1 MNLIESLLTGLDE
14 ARRHWGQTL
23 LSLLGLV
30 LGTGSIVTVLALFG
44 GQTALTEQFLNEVGG
59 RGTIIVSDREGS
71 AHPSARELASKRL
84 TFHDAQFLRDRATTL
99 MAVSPGWSRRLDY
112 RAGTTNFNGE
122 VIGTVP
128 DYMVINDIKP
138 LVGRYLSD
146 LDVQHQS
153 RVVVLGWKY
162 ADSLFG
168 TATAALGNVVSIG
181 DKSYRV
187 VGVLEREEFYFA
199 SWEDNALEYRNER
212 AYIPISTAI
221 AQYSSTDNLSF
232 LTLKARPG
240 IAGGGGGGGGG
251 GAAQTQV
258 RSLLFARHG
267 VEDFDIR
274 ASGQGAGAE
283 AGSFLLLFNFIFLVV
298 GVVSLVTGGIVI
310 ANILL
315 ASVVE
320 RVREF
325 GTRMAL
331 GATAGGIFAHVLAEV
346 LVVTIIGGASG
357 LGLGAALTGIVAHFM
372 QMPAVV
378 SPFIAAVSIGTA
390 LSVGLIAGLFPALRA
405 ARLAPVEALRY
416 A

>member
-1 MNLIESLLTGLDE
+1 MNLVESLLTGLDE

-59 RGTIIVSDREGS
+59 RGTIIVSDRDRS
-71 AHPSARELASKRL
+71 AHPGARELASKRL
-84 TFHDAQFLRDRATTL
+84 TFKDAQYLRDRSTAL
-99 MAVSPGWSRRLDY
+99 AAVSPGWARQLAY
-112 RAGTTNFNGE
+112 RAGSTSFEGQ

-128 DYMVINDIKP
+128 DYMVINDIQP

-146 LDVQHQS
+146 LDIRHQA
-153 RVVVLGWKY
+153 RVAVLGWKY

-168 TATAALGNVVSIG
+168 AATVALGQIVSIG

-199 SWEDNALEYRNER
+199 AWEDNALEYRNER

-221 AQYSSTDNLSF
+221 AQYSATDNLDF

-240 IAGGGGGGGGG
+240 SG
-251 GAAQTQV
+251 GAAAQAQV

-274 ASGQGAGAE
+274 ASGQGAGADS
-283 AGSFLLLFNFIFLVV
+283 GQFLLLFNFIFLVV
-298 GVVSLVTGGIVI
+298 GVVSLITGGIVI

-315 ASVVE
+315 AAVVE

-346 LVVTIIGGASG
+346 LVVTVSGGLMG
-357 LGLGAALTGIVAHFM
+357 LGLGAALTGVVAHFM

-378 SPFIAAVSIGTA
+378 SPFIATVSLTTAV
-390 LSVGLIAGLFPALRA
+390 SVGLIAGLFPALRA

>member
-1 MNLIESLLTGLDE
+1 MNLVESLLTGLDE

-23 LSLLGLV
+23 LSLLGLI
-30 LGTGSIVTVLALFG
+30 LGTSSIVTVLALFG
-44 GQTALTEQFLNEVGG
+44 GQTALTEQFPNELGG
-59 RGTIIVSDREGS
+59 RGTIIVSDRERS
-71 AHPSARELASKRL
+71 AHPKARELASKRL
-84 TFHDAQFLRDRATTL
+84 TFKDAQFLRDRATALT
-99 MAVSPGWSRRLDY
+99 AVSPGWARQLDY
-112 RAGTTNFNGE
+112 RAGNTSFTGQ

-146 LDVQHQS
+146 LDVRQQS
-153 RVVVLGWKY
+153 RVTVLGWKY

-168 TATAALGNVVSIG
+168 AAPAALGNVVSLG
-181 DKSYRV
+181 AKSYRV

-221 AQYSSTDNLSF
+221 TQYSATDHLDF
-232 LTLKARPG
+232 LTLKARPV
-240 IAGGGGGGGGG
+240 AGGS
-251 GAAQTQV
+251 AAQAQV

-274 ASGQGAGAE
+274 ASGEGAGADS
-283 AGSFLLLFNFIFLVV
+283 GQFLMLFNFIFLVV

-346 LVVTIIGGASG
+346 LVVTVIGGLLG
-357 LGLGAALTGIVAHFM
+357 LGLGTALTGVVAHFM

-378 SPFIAAVSIGTA
+378 SPFIATVSMGTA
-390 LSVGLIAGLFPALRA
+390 WSVGLIAGLFPALRA

>member
-1 MNLIESLLTGLDE
+1 VNFVESLLTGLDE

-23 LSLLGLV
+23 LSLLGLI
-30 LGTGSIVTVLALFG
+30 LGTASIVTVLALFG

-59 RGTIIVSDREGS
+59 RGTIIVSDRERS
-71 AHPSARELASKRL
+71 AHPGARELASKRL
-84 TFHDAQFLRDRATTL
+84 TFHDAQYLRDRASAL
-99 MAVSPGWSRRLDY
+99 LAVSPGWARRLSY
-112 RAGTTNFNGE
+112 RAGNTNFDGQ

-128 DYMVINDIKP
+128 AYMVINDIKP

-146 LDVQHQS
+146 LDVLHQA
-153 RVVVLGWKY
+153 RVAVLGWKY

-168 TATAALGNVVSIG
+168 GASLALGKSVSIG
-181 DKSYRV
+181 EKSYRV

-199 SWEDNALEYRNER
+199 AWEDNALEYRNER

-221 AQYSSTDNLSF
+221 TQYSASDNLDF
-232 LTLKARPG
+232 LTLKARPSR
-240 IAGGGGGGGGG
+240 G
-251 GAAQTQV
+251 GAAAQVQV

-274 ASGQGAGAE
+274 ASGQGAGQE
-283 AGSFLLLFNFIFLVV
+283 AGQFLLLFNFIFLVV

-346 LVVTIIGGASG
+346 LVVTVIGGLLG
-357 LGLGAALTGIVAHFM
+357 LGLGAALTGVVAHFM

-378 SPFIAAVSIGTA
+378 SPFIATVSIATA
-390 LSVGLIAGLFPALRA
+390 LSVGLVAGLFPALRA
-405 ARLAPVEALRY
+405 SRLSPVEALRY

>member
-1 MNLIESLLTGLDE
+1 V
-14 ARRHWGQTL
+14 
-23 LSLLGLV
+23 LSLLGLI

-59 RGTIIVSDREGS
+59 RGTIIVSDRERS
-71 AHPSARELASKRL
+71 AHPGARELASKRL
-84 TFHDAQFLRDRATTL
+84 TFKDAQFLRDRAGAL
-99 MAVSPGWSRRLDY
+99 AAVSPGWAQQLPY
-112 RAGTTNFNGE
+112 RVGNTSFDGQ

-128 DYMVINDIKP
+128 DYMAINDIKP
-138 LVGRYLSD
+138 LAGRYLSD
-146 LDVQHQS
+146 LDVRQQA
-153 RVVVLGWKY
+153 RVAVLGWKY

-168 TATAALGNVVSIG
+168 VATRALGQLVSIG
-181 DKSYRV
+181 GKRYTV
-187 VGVLEREEFYFA
+187 VGVMEREEFYFA
-199 SWEDNALEYRNER
+199 AWEDNALEYRNER

-221 AQYSSTDNLSF
+221 AQHSAVDHLDF
-232 LTLKARPG
+232 LTLKARPEV
-240 IAGGGGGGGGG
+240 
-251 GAAQTQV
+251 GAAAAQAQV

-274 ASGQGAGAE
+274 ASGQGAGGE
-283 AGSFLLLFNFIFLVV
+283 AGQFLLLFNFIFLVV
-298 GVVSLVTGGIVI
+298 GVVSLLTGGIVI

-331 GATAGGIFAHVLAEV
+331 GATAGAIFAHVLAEV
-346 LVVTIIGGASG
+346 LVVTVMGGLVG
-357 LGLGAALTGIVAHFM
+357 LGLGTALTGVVAHFM

-378 SPFIAAVSIGTA
+378 SPFIAAVSSVTA
-390 LSVGLIAGLFPALRA
+390 LSVGLVAGLFPALRA
-405 ARLAPVEALRY
+405 ARLSPVEALRY

>member
-23 LSLLGLV
+23 LSLLGLI

-59 RGTIIVSDREGS
+59 RGTIIVSDREAS
-71 AHPSARELASKRL
+71 AHPRARELASKRL

-99 MAVSPGWSRRLDY
+99 MAVSPGWSRQLDY
-112 RAGTTNFNGE
+112 RAGNTNFTGA

-162 ADSLFG
+162 ADSLFDN
-168 TATAALGNVVSIG
+168 ATAALGQVVSIG
-181 DKSYRV
+181 AKSYRV

-221 AQYSSTDNLSF
+221 AQYSSTDNLDF
-232 LTLKARPG
+232 LTLKARP
-240 IAGGGGGGGGG
+240 APGGT
-251 GAAQTQV
+251 AAQEQV
-258 RSLLFARHG
+258 RSLLFLRHG

-274 ASGQGAGAE
+274 ASGQGAGAD

-346 LVVTIIGGASG
+346 LVVTIIGGAIG
-357 LGLGAALTGIVAHFM
+357 LGLGAALTGVVAHFM

-378 SPFIAAVSIGTA
+378 SPFIATVSIGTA
-390 LSVGLIAGLFPALRA
+390 LGVGLVAGLFPALRA

>member
-1 MNLIESLLTGLDE
+1 MNLLESLLTGLDE
-14 ARRHWGQTL
+14 ARRHWGQTV

-59 RGTIIVSDREGS
+59 RGTIIVSDRERS
-71 AHPSARELASKRL
+71 AHPGARELASKRL
-84 TFHDAQFLRDRATTL
+84 TFRDAQYLRERAGAL
-99 MAVSPGWSRRLDY
+99 QAVSPGWARQLAY
-112 RAGTTNFNGE
+112 RAGNTSFEGQ

-146 LDVQHQS
+146 LDVRHQA
-153 RVVVLGWKY
+153 RVAVLGWKY

-168 TATAALGNVVSIG
+168 AATVALGRSVSIG
-181 DKSYRV
+181 GKRYRV
-187 VGVLEREEFYFA
+187 VGVLAREEFYFA
-199 SWEDNALEYRNER
+199 AWEDNALEYRNER

-221 AQYSSTDNLSF
+221 AQHSATDNLDF
-232 LTLKARPG
+232 LTLKAKPS
-240 IAGGGGGGGGG
+240 AGG
-251 GAAQTQV
+251 ATAQGQV
-258 RSLLFARHG
+258 RSLLYARHG

-274 ASGQGAGAE
+274 GSGQGAGQQS
-283 AGSFLLLFNFIFLVV
+283 GQFLLLFNFIFLVV
-298 GVVSLVTGGIVI
+298 GVVSLITGGIVI

-331 GATAGGIFAHVLAEV
+331 GATAGAIFAHVLAEV
-346 LVVTIIGGASG
+346 LVVTVIGGLLG
-357 LGLGAALTGIVAHFM
+357 LGLGTALTGVVAHFM

-378 SPFIAAVSIGTA
+378 SPFIATVSLTTA
-390 LSVGLIAGLFPALRA
+390 LSVGLVAGLFPALRA
-405 ARLAPVEALRY
+405 SRLAPVEALRY

>member
-23 LSLLGLV
+23 LSLLGLI

-71 AHPSARELASKRL
+71 AHPNARELASKRL
-84 TFHDAQFLRDRATTL
+84 TFHDAQFLRDRATSL
-99 MAVSPGWSRRLDY
+99 IAVSPGWSRQLDY
-112 RAGTTNFNGE
+112 RVGTTNFTGA

-128 DYMVINDIKP
+128 DYMVINDITP

-162 ADSLFG
+162 ADSLFDN
-168 TATAALGNVVSIG
+168 ATAALGQVVSIG
-181 DKSYRV
+181 AKSYRV
-187 VGVLEREEFYFA
+187 VGVLEREAFYFA

-221 AQYSSTDNLSF
+221 AQYSSTDNLDF
-232 LTLKARPG
+232 LTLKARPA
-240 IAGGGGGGGGG
+240 AGGT
-251 GAAQTQV
+251 AAQDQV
-258 RSLLFARHG
+258 RSLLFLRHG

-274 ASGQGAGAE
+274 ASGQGAGAD

-346 LVVTIIGGASG
+346 LVVTIIGGLLG
-357 LGLGAALTGIVAHFM
+357 LGLGTALTGVVAHFM

-378 SPFIAAVSIGTA
+378 SPFIATVSLSTA
-390 LSVGLIAGLFPALRA
+390 LGVGLIAGLFPAVRA

>member
-1 MNLIESLLTGLDE
+1 VNLIESLLTGLDE

-23 LSLLGLV
+23 LSLLGLI

-71 AHPSARELASKRL
+71 AHPGARELASKRL

-99 MAVSPGWSRRLDY
+99 MAVSPGWNEQLDY
-112 RAGTTNFNGE
+112 RAGNTSFRGV

-153 RVVVLGWKY
+153 RVAVLGWKY

-168 TATAALGNVVSIG
+168 AAPAALGKVVSIG

-221 AQYSSTDNLSF
+221 SQYSATDNLNF
-232 LTLKARPG
+232 LTLKAR
-240 IAGGGGGGGGG
+240 AGVHAT
-251 GAAQTQV
+251 AAQEQV

-274 ASGQGAGAE
+274 ASGQGAGQE

-346 LVVTIIGGASG
+346 LVVTVIGGLLG
-357 LGLGAALTGIVAHFM
+357 LGLGASLTGVIAHFM

-378 SPFIAAVSIGTA
+378 SPFIATVSLSTA
-390 LSVGLIAGLFPALRA
+390 LGVGLIAGLFPALRA

>member
-1 MNLIESLLTGLDE
+1 MNLVESLLTGLDE
-14 ARRHWGQTL
+14 ARRHWAQTL
-23 LSLLGLV
+23 LSLLGLI
-30 LGTGSIVTVLALFG
+30 LGTASIVTVLALFG

-59 RGTIIVSDREGS
+59 RGTIIVSDRERS
-71 AHPSARELASKRL
+71 AHPNARELASKRL
-84 TFHDAQFLRDRATTL
+84 TFKDAQYLRNRATAL
-99 MAVSPGWSRRLDY
+99 AAVSPGWARRLAY
-112 RAGTTNFNGE
+112 RAGNKSFDGQ

-146 LDVQHQS
+146 LDVRHQA
-153 RVVVLGWKY
+153 RVTVLGWKY

-168 TATAALGNVVSIG
+168 SAPVALGQVVSIG
-181 DKSYRV
+181 SKSYRV

-199 SWEDNALEYRNER
+199 AWEDNALEYRNER

-221 AQYSSTDNLSF
+221 TQYSATDNLDF
-232 LTLKARPG
+232 LTLKARPT
-240 IAGGGGGGGGG
+240 AGGR
-251 GAAQTQV
+251 AAQAQV

-274 ASGQGAGAE
+274 ASGQGAGQE
-283 AGSFLLLFNFIFLVV
+283 AGQFLLLFNFIFLVV

-331 GATAGGIFAHVLAEV
+331 GATTAGIFAHVLAEV
-346 LVVTIIGGASG
+346 LVVTVIGGLLG
-357 LGLGAALTGIVAHFM
+357 LGLGAALTGVVAHFM

-378 SPFIAAVSIGTA
+378 SPFIATVSIVTA

-405 ARLAPVEALRY
+405 ARLSPVEALRY

>member
-1 MNLIESLLTGLDE
+1 MLTGLDE

-30 LGTGSIVTVLALFG
+30 LGTASIVTVLALFG

-59 RGTIIVSDREGS
+59 RGTIIVSDREVS
-71 AHPSARELASKRL
+71 AHPGARELASKRL
-84 TFHDAQFLRDRATTL
+84 TFRDAQYLRDHGTTL
-99 MAVSPGWSRRLDY
+99 AAVSPGWARQLPY
-112 RAGTTNFNGE
+112 RAGSMSFEGQ

-138 LVGRYLSD
+138 LIGRYLSE
-146 LDVQHQS
+146 LDVRQQS
-153 RVVVLGWKY
+153 RVAVLGWKY
-162 ADSLFG
+162 ADSLYG
-168 TATAALGNVVSIG
+168 TPANALGKVVSLG
-181 DKSYRV
+181 GKSYRV

-199 SWEDNALEYRNER
+199 AWEDNALEYRNER

-221 AQYSSTDNLSF
+221 TQYSATDNLGF
-232 LTLKARPG
+232 LTLKARP
-240 IAGGGGGGGGG
+240 AV
-251 GAAQTQV
+251 GAAVAQAQV
-258 RSLLFARHG
+258 RSLLYARHG

-274 ASGQGAGAE
+274 ASGQGAGADS
-283 AGSFLLLFNFIFLVV
+283 GQFLMLFNFIFLVV

-331 GATAGGIFAHVLAEV
+331 GATAGSIFAHVLAEV
-346 LVVTIIGGASG
+346 LVVTLIGGLLG
-357 LGLGAALTGIVAHFM
+357 LGLGTALTGVVALVM

-378 SPFIAAVSIGTA
+378 SPFIATIAIVTA
-390 LSVGLIAGLFPALRA
+390 TSVGLIAGLYPALRA

>member
-1 MNLIESLLTGLDE
+1 MILTGLDE
-14 ARRHWGQTL
+14 ARRHWGQTV

-44 GQTALTEQFLNEVGG
+44 GQTAVTERFLNEVGG
-59 RGTIIVSDREGS
+59 RGTIIVSDREPS
-71 AHPSARELASKRL
+71 AHPRARELASKRL
-84 TFHDAQFLRDRATTL
+84 TFRDAQYLRDRATSL
-99 MAVSPGWSRRLDY
+99 VAVSPGWAKQLSY
-112 RAGTTNFNGE
+112 RVGNTSFDGQ

-128 DYMVINDIKP
+128 DYMAINDIKP

-146 LDVQHQS
+146 LDVRHQA
-153 RVVVLGWKY
+153 RVAVLGWKY

-168 TATAALGNVVSIG
+168 GTPPADAVGRVVSIG
-181 DKSYRV
+181 GKSYRV

-199 SWEDNALEYRNER
+199 AWEDNALEYRNER

-221 AQYSSTDNLSF
+221 SQYSAADNLDF
-232 LTLKARPG
+232 LTLKARPA
-240 IAGGGGGGGGG
+240 IG
-251 GAAQTQV
+251 GAGAQAQV

-274 ASGQGAGAE
+274 ASGQGAGQE
-283 AGSFLLLFNFIFLVV
+283 AGQFLLLFNFIFLVV

-346 LVVTIIGGASG
+346 LVVTIIGGLLG
-357 LGLGAALTGIVAHFM
+357 LGLGAALTGVVAHFM

-378 SPFIAAVSIGTA
+378 SPFIATVSLATAV
-390 LSVGLIAGLFPALRA
+390 SVGLVAGLFPAFRA
-405 ARLAPVEALRY
+405 SRLAPVEALRY

>member
-1 MNLIESLLTGLDE
+1 MNLVESLLTGLDE

-23 LSLLGLV
+23 LSLLGLI

-71 AHPSARELASKRL
+71 AHPDARELASKRL
-84 TFHDAQFLRDRATTL
+84 TFHDAQFLRDRAGTL

-112 RAGTTNFNGE
+112 RAGNTNFNGE

-168 TATAALGNVVSIG
+168 NATAALGNVVSIG

-232 LTLKARPG
+232 LTLKARPEM
-240 IAGGGGGGGGG
+240 AGGG

-274 ASGQGAGAE
+274 ASGQGAGQE

-346 LVVTIIGGASG
+346 LVVTIIGGLLG
-357 LGLGAALTGIVAHFM
+357 LGLGTALTGVVAHFM

-378 SPFIAAVSIGTA
+378 SPFIATVSLSTA
-390 LSVGLIAGLFPALRA
+390 LGVGLVAGLFPALRA

>member
-1 MNLIESLLTGLDE
+1 VNLIESLLTGLDE

-23 LSLLGLV
+23 LSLLGLI
-30 LGTGSIVTVLALFG
+30 LGTASIVTVLALFG

-59 RGTIIVSDREGS
+59 RGTIIVSDRERS
-71 AHPSARELASKRL
+71 AHPRARELASKRL
-84 TFHDAQFLRDRATTL
+84 TFHDAQFLRDRATALT
-99 MAVSPGWSRRLDY
+99 AVSPGWAKQLDY
-112 RAGTTNFNGE
+112 RVGTTSFTGQ

-146 LDVQHQS
+146 LDVRQQS
-153 RVVVLGWKY
+153 RVTVLGWKY

-168 TATAALGNVVSIG
+168 AATAALGKVVSIG
-181 DKSYRV
+181 AKSYRV

-199 SWEDNALEYRNER
+199 AWEDNALEYRNER

-221 AQYSSTDNLSF
+221 TQYSATDNLDF
-232 LTLKARPG
+232 LTLKAKP
-240 IAGGGGGGGGG
+240 AAG
-251 GAAQTQV
+251 GAAAQAQV

-274 ASGQGAGAE
+274 ASGQGAGEE

-346 LVVTIIGGASG
+346 LVVTVIGGLLG
-357 LGLGAALTGIVAHFM
+357 LGLGTALTGVVAHFM

-378 SPFIAAVSIGTA
+378 SPFIATVSIGTA

-405 ARLAPVEALRY
+405 SRLAPVEALRY

>member
-1 MNLIESLLTGLDE
+1 M
-14 ARRHWGQTL
+14 
-23 LSLLGLV
+23 LSLLGLI

-59 RGTIIVSDREGS
+59 RGTIIVSDRERS
-71 AHPSARELASKRL
+71 AHPGARELASKRL
-84 TFHDAQFLRDRATTL
+84 TFKDAQFLRDRAGAL
-99 MAVSPGWSRRLDY
+99 AAVSPGWAQQLPY
-112 RAGTTNFNGE
+112 RVGNTSFDGQ

-128 DYMVINDIKP
+128 DYMAINDITP
-138 LVGRYLSD
+138 LAGRYLSD
-146 LDVQHQS
+146 LDVRQQA
-153 RVVVLGWKY
+153 RVAVLGWKY

-168 TATAALGNVVSIG
+168 VATRALGQLVSIG
-181 DKSYRV
+181 GKRYTV
-187 VGVLEREEFYFA
+187 VGVMEREEFYFA
-199 SWEDNALEYRNER
+199 AWEDNALEYRNER

-221 AQYSSTDNLSF
+221 AQHSAVDHLDF
-232 LTLKARPG
+232 LTLKARPEVG
-240 IAGGGGGGGGG
+240 AP
-251 GAAQTQV
+251 AAQAQV

-274 ASGQGAGAE
+274 ASGQGAGGE
-283 AGSFLLLFNFIFLVV
+283 AGQFLLLFNFIFLVV
-298 GVVSLVTGGIVI
+298 GVVSLLTGGIVI

-331 GATAGGIFAHVLAEV
+331 GATAGAIFAHVLAEV
-346 LVVTIIGGASG
+346 LVVTVMGGLLG
-357 LGLGAALTGIVAHFM
+357 LGLGTALTGVVAHFM

-378 SPFIAAVSIGTA
+378 SPFIAGVSSVTA
-390 LSVGLIAGLFPALRA
+390 LSVGLVAGLFPALRA
-405 ARLAPVEALRY
+405 ARLSPVEALRY

>member
-1 MNLIESLLTGLDE
+1 M
-14 ARRHWGQTL
+14 
-23 LSLLGLV
+23 
-30 LGTGSIVTVLALFG
+30 LALFG
-44 GQTALTEQFLNEVGG
+44 GQTALTENFLAEVGG
-59 RGTIIVSDREGS
+59 RGTIIVSDRERS
-71 AHPSARELASKRL
+71 AHPGARELASKRL
-84 TFHDAQFLRDRATTL
+84 TFRDAQYLRNRAWSL
-99 MAVSPGWSRRLDY
+99 AAVSPGWARQLPY
-112 RAGTTNFNGE
+112 RVGNTSFAGQ

-146 LDVQHQS
+146 LDVRHQA
-153 RVVVLGWKY
+153 RVAVLGWKY

-168 TATAALGNVVSIG
+168 AATVALGRVVNIG

-199 SWEDNALEYRNER
+199 AWEDNALEYRNER

-221 AQYSSTDNLSF
+221 AQYSATDNLDF
-232 LTLKARPG
+232 LTLKARPTV
-240 IAGGGGGGGGG
+240 G
-251 GAAQTQV
+251 GAAAQAQV
-258 RSLLFARHG
+258 RSLLYARHG

-274 ASGQGAGAE
+274 ASGQGAGSDS
-283 AGSFLLLFNFIFLVV
+283 GQFLLLFNFIFLVV
-298 GVVSLVTGGIVI
+298 GAVSLVTGGIVI

-331 GATAGGIFAHVLAEV
+331 GATALAIFAHVLAEV
-346 LVVTIIGGASG
+346 LVVTVMGGLLG
-357 LGLGAALTGIVAHFM
+357 LGLGAALSGVVAHFM

-378 SPFIAAVSIGTA
+378 SPFIATISIVTA
-390 LSVGLIAGLFPALRA
+390 LTVGLIAGLFPALRA
-405 ARLAPVEALRY
+405 ARLSPVEALRY

>member
-1 MNLIESLLTGLDE
+1 MNLLESLLTGLDE
-14 ARRHWGQTL
+14 ARRHWGQTV

-59 RGTIIVSDREGS
+59 RGTIIVSDRERS
-71 AHPSARELASKRL
+71 AHPGARELASKRL
-84 TFHDAQFLRDRATTL
+84 TFRDAQYLRDRAGAL
-99 MAVSPGWSRRLDY
+99 QAVSPGWAHQLPY
-112 RAGTTNFNGE
+112 RAGNTSFDGQ

-146 LDVQHQS
+146 LDVRHQA
-153 RVVVLGWKY
+153 RVAVLGWKY

-168 TATAALGNVVSIG
+168 AATVALGRSVSIG
-181 DKSYRV
+181 GKSYRV
-187 VGVLEREEFYFA
+187 VGVLAREEFYFA
-199 SWEDNALEYRNER
+199 AWEDNALEYRNER

-221 AQYSSTDNLSF
+221 AQHSATDNLDF
-232 LTLKARPG
+232 LTLKAKP
-240 IAGGGGGGGGG
+240 AA
-251 GAAQTQV
+251 GAAAAQAQV
-258 RSLLFARHG
+258 RSLLYARHG

-274 ASGQGAGAE
+274 GSGQGAGQQS
-283 AGSFLLLFNFIFLVV
+283 GQFLLLFNFIFLVV
-298 GVVSLVTGGIVI
+298 GVVSLITGGIVI

-331 GATAGGIFAHVLAEV
+331 GATAGAIFAHVLAEV
-346 LVVTIIGGASG
+346 LVVTVIGGLLG
-357 LGLGAALTGIVAHFM
+357 LGLGTALTGVVAHFM

-378 SPFIAAVSIGTA
+378 SPFIATVSLTTA
-390 LSVGLIAGLFPALRA
+390 LSVGLVAGLFPALRA
-405 ARLAPVEALRY
+405 SRLAPVEALRY

>member
-1 MNLIESLLTGLDE
+1 VNFLESLLTGLDE

-23 LSLLGLV
+23 LSLLGLI

-59 RGTIIVSDREGS
+59 RGAIIVSDREGS
-71 AHPSARELASKRL
+71 AHPGARELASKHL
-84 TFHDAQFLRDRATTL
+84 TFHDAQYLRDHATSL
-99 MAVSPGWSRRLDY
+99 MAVSPGWARQLSY
-112 RAGTTNFNGE
+112 RAGSTSFMGQ

-146 LDVQHQS
+146 LDVQHQA
-153 RVVVLGWKY
+153 RVAVLGWKY

-168 TATAALGNVVSIG
+168 RATAALGQVVSIG
-181 DKSYRV
+181 EERYRV

-199 SWEDNALEYRNER
+199 AWENNALEYRNER
-212 AYIPISTAI
+212 AYIPISTATSH
-221 AQYSSTDNLSF
+221 YSANDHLDF
-232 LTLKARPG
+232 LTLKARPHVG
-240 IAGGGGGGGGG
+240 AG
-251 GAAQTQV
+251 AQSEV

-274 ASGQGAGAE
+274 GSGQGAGAQS
-283 AGSFLLLFNFIFLVV
+283 GQFLLLFNFIFLVV
-298 GVVSLVTGGIVI
+298 GVVSLITGGIVI

-331 GATAGGIFAHVLAEV
+331 GATAGGIFLHVLAEV
-346 LVVTIIGGASG
+346 LVVTIIGGALG
-357 LGLGAALTGIVAHFM
+357 LGLGAGLTGVVAHLM

-378 SPFIAAVSIGTA
+378 SPFIAMVSIATA
-390 LSVGLIAGLFPALRA
+390 LTVGLIAGIFPAIRA
-405 ARLAPVEALRY
+405 ARLSPVEALRY

>member
-1 MNLIESLLTGLDE
+1 VNLIESLLTGLDE
-14 ARRHWGQTL
+14 ARRHWGQTA
-23 LSLLGLV
+23 LSLLGLI

-59 RGTIIVSDREGS
+59 RGTIIVSDRDRS

-84 TFHDAQFLRDRATTL
+84 TFRDAQYLRDRAGAL
-99 MAVSPGWSRRLDY
+99 AAVSPGWARNLSY
-112 RAGTTNFNGE
+112 RVGNTSFEGQ

-146 LDVQHQS
+146 LDVRHQA
-153 RVVVLGWKY
+153 RVAVLGWKY

-168 TATAALGNVVSIG
+168 AATVALGRIVNIG
-181 DKSYRV
+181 GKSYRV

-199 SWEDNALEYRNER
+199 AWEDNALEYRNER

-221 AQYSSTDNLSF
+221 AQYSATDNLDF
-232 LTLKARPG
+232 LTLKARP
-240 IAGGGGGGGGG
+240 AVG
-251 GAAQTQV
+251 GAGAQAQV
-258 RSLLFARHG
+258 RSLLYARHG
-267 VEDFDIR
+267 IEDFDIR
-274 ASGQGAGAE
+274 SSGQGAGADS
-283 AGSFLLLFNFIFLVV
+283 GQFLLLFNFIFLVV
-298 GVVSLVTGGIVI
+298 GVVSLITGGIVI

-346 LVVTIIGGASG
+346 LVVTIIGGLAG
-357 LGLGAALTGIVAHFM
+357 LGLGAALTGVVAHFM

-378 SPFIAAVSIGTA
+378 SPFIALISTVTA
-390 LSVGLIAGLFPALRA
+390 LTVGLIAGLFPAFRA
-405 ARLAPVEALRY
+405 ARLSPVEALRY

>member
-1 MNLIESLLTGLDE
+1 VNLLESLLTGLDE
-14 ARRHWGQTL
+14 ARRHWGQTV

-44 GQTALTEQFLNEVGG
+44 GQTALTEQFLSEVGG
-59 RGTIIVSDREGS
+59 RGTIIVSDREQS
-71 AHPSARELASKRL
+71 AHPTARELASKRL
-84 TFHDAQFLRDRATTL
+84 TFRDAQYLRDRAGAL
-99 MAVSPGWSRRLDY
+99 AAVSPGWAEQLPY
-112 RAGTTNFNGE
+112 RAGNTSFEGQ

-128 DYMVINDIKP
+128 DYMAINDIKP

-146 LDVQHQS
+146 LDVRLQA
-153 RVVVLGWKY
+153 RVAVLGWKY

-168 TATAALGNVVSIG
+168 AATRALGQIVSLG
-181 DKSYRV
+181 GKNYTV
-187 VGVLEREEFYFA
+187 VGVMEREEFYFA
-199 SWEDNALEYRNER
+199 AWEDNALEYRNER

-221 AQYSSTDNLSF
+221 VQHSSTDNLDF
-232 LTLKARPG
+232 LTLKAKPG
-240 IAGGGGGGGGG
+240 VGGR
-251 GAAQTQV
+251 AAQEQV
-258 RSLLFARHG
+258 KSLLYARHG

-274 ASGQGAGAE
+274 TSGQGAGQQS
-283 AGSFLLLFNFIFLVV
+283 GQFLLLFNFIFLVV

-331 GATAGGIFAHVLAEV
+331 GATAGAIFAHVLAEV
-346 LVVTIIGGASG
+346 LVVTVMGGLIG
-357 LGLGAALTGIVAHFM
+357 LGLGTALTGVVAHFM

-378 SPFIAAVSIGTA
+378 SPFIATVSLVTA
-390 LSVGLIAGLFPALRA
+390 LSVGLVAGLFPALRA

>member
-1 MNLIESLLTGLDE
+1 MNFLESLLTGLDE

-23 LSLLGLV
+23 LSLLGLI

-71 AHPSARELASKRL
+71 AHPDARELASKRL
-84 TFHDAQFLRDRATTL
+84 TFHDAQYLRDRATAL
-99 MAVSPGWSRRLDY
+99 VAVSPGWGRQLSY
-112 RAGTTNFNGE
+112 RAGSTSFMGQ

-146 LDVQHQS
+146 LDVQRQA
-153 RVVVLGWKY
+153 RVAVLGWKY

-168 TATAALGNVVSIG
+168 RATAALGQIVGIG
-181 DKSYRV
+181 DESFRV

-199 SWEDNALEYRNER
+199 AWEDNALEYRNER

-221 AQYSSTDNLSF
+221 SQYSANDHLDF
-232 LTLKARPG
+232 LTLKAQPRV
-240 IAGGGGGGGGG
+240 G
-251 GAAQTQV
+251 GAGAQAQV
-258 RSLLFARHG
+258 RSLLYARHG

-274 ASGQGAGAE
+274 ASGQGAGSQS
-283 AGSFLLLFNFIFLVV
+283 GQFLLLFNFIFLVV
-298 GVVSLVTGGIVI
+298 GVVSLITGGIVI

-331 GATAGGIFAHVLAEV
+331 GATAGGIFVHVLAEV
-346 LVVTIIGGASG
+346 LVVTVIGGALG
-357 LGLGAALTGIVAHFM
+357 LGLGAALTGVVAHFM

-390 LSVGLIAGLFPALRA
+390 LSVGLIAGVFPAIRA
-405 ARLAPVEALRY
+405 SRLSPVEALRY

>member
-1 MNLIESLLTGLDE
+1 MNLLESLLTGLDE
-14 ARRHWGQTL
+14 ARRHWGQTV

-44 GQTALTEQFLNEVGG
+44 GQTALTERFLSEVGG
-59 RGTIIVSDREGS
+59 RGTIIVSDRAGS
-71 AHPSARELASKRL
+71 AHPTARELASKRL
-84 TFHDAQFLRDRATTL
+84 TFRDAQYLRDRATAL
-99 MAVSPGWSRRLDY
+99 AAVSPGWANQLSY
-112 RAGTTNFNGE
+112 RVGTTSFAGQ

-138 LVGRYLSD
+138 LVGRYLSE
-146 LDVQHQS
+146 LDVRRQA
-153 RVVVLGWKY
+153 RVTVLGWKY
-162 ADSLFG
+162 ADSLFES
-168 TATAALGNVVSIG
+168 ATEALGRLVSIG
-181 DKSYRV
+181 EKTYTV

-199 SWEDNALEYRNER
+199 AWEDNALEYRNER

-221 AQYSSTDNLSF
+221 AQYSATDNLDF
-232 LTLKARPG
+232 LTLKPRPA
-240 IAGGGGGGGGG
+240 AGGRV
-251 GAAQTQV
+251 ATEQV
-258 RSLLFARHG
+258 RSLLYARHG

-274 ASGQGAGAE
+274 ASGQGAGDQS
-283 AGSFLLLFNFIFLVV
+283 GQFLLLFNFIFLVV
-298 GVVSLVTGGIVI
+298 GIVSLITGGIVI

-331 GATAGGIFAHVLAEV
+331 GATAFAIFAHVLAEV
-346 LVVTIIGGASG
+346 LVVTVMGGLCG
-357 LGLGAALTGIVAHFM
+357 LGLGTALTGVVAHLM

-378 SPFIAAVSIGTA
+378 SPFIATVSLTTA
-390 LSVGLIAGLFPALRA
+390 LSVGLVAGLFPALRA
-405 ARLAPVEALRY
+405 ARLSPVEALRY